1 MNLKNPMSDSLQ
13 DETLNM
19 TTKCLKPE
27 VVLEMAKCLTPE
39 VIRYVE
45 SHQEYAEMM
54 FKLYDKFLVEKIGD
68 LNEELKGELTCLFMD
83 SMVLRPV
90 PV

>member
-19 TTKCLKPE
+19 M
-27 VVLEMAKCLTPE
+27 VKCLTPE

-83 SMVLRPV
+83 SMALRPV